1 MLTSLTKVGK
11 DIMKALLQTKE
22 VDFRILRTVAKPDEL
37 VLQDLV
43 GQCWTNQTLCTDTV
57 NSARVCP
64 GIFHAFVKGSL
75 SLHFLFLKKY
85 KLKTV

>member
-37 VLQDLV
+37 VLPGFSWTMLDESDLV
-43 GQCWTNQTLCTDTV
+43 HGYSKQCTSVPRYFSCF
-57 NSARVCP
+57 R
-64 GIFHAFVKGSL
+64 
-75 SLHFLFLKKY
+75 
-85 KLKTV
+85 